1 MSALHLEIVPPDRL
15 VLSTE
20 AEYVS
25 ARGIEGEFG
34 VLPGH
39 VSFLSAL
46 DIGPLHYTHDG
57 KTRYVF
63 VSGGF
68 AEVSNDTMTILAE
81 SAECAENIDFARAAE
96 ARRRAEARLAQQ
108 TENLNHIRAEAAL
121 KRATSRLS
129 VQAHL

>member
-1 MSALHLEIVPPDRL
+1 MSALHLEIVTPDRL

-46 DIGPLHYTHDG
+46 DIGTLHYTHDG
-57 KTRYVF
+57 KTWYVF
-63 VSGGF
+63 ISGGF
-68 AEVSNDTMTILAE
+68 AEISDDTMTVLAE

-96 ARRRAEARLAQQ
+96 ARRRAEARLAQH
-108 TENLNHIRAEAAL
+108 TDDLNTIRAEAAL